1 MKIAA
6 VVVTFNRKEYLV
18 KNIEALLKQGTP
30 EMDILIIDNASTD
43 GTKETIQKYIDADQ
57 IIYSNT
63 GKNLGGAGGFNYGI
77 RYAYEHQYDFIW
89 IMDDD
94 TYPHPDALQKFLAA
108 DQKLGGDYGYLA
120 GKVLWKDGSWCNMNT
135 PKYSGNN
142 EKQGYKQ
149 IHQSSFVSMFI
160 PRKTVAKYGLPIKEF
175 FIWGDDVEY
184 TRRIA
189 LKEASYLVED
199 SQVLHDTKN
208 NVGSDI
214 VYDDER
220 LERYRYAYRNEMY
233 IALHENWKRRVYQ
246 RLKIWYHIAKILLHS
261 SQKKKKIQLIR
272 SASAEG
278 KHFNPSI
285 EYVQE

>member
-1 MKIAA
+1 M
-6 VVVTFNRKEYLV
+6 
-18 KNIEALLKQGTP
+18 
-30 EMDILIIDNASTD
+30 
-43 GTKETIQKYIDADQ
+43 
-57 IIYSNT
+57 
-63 GKNLGGAGGFNYGI
+63 
-77 RYAYEHQYDFIW
+77 
-89 IMDDD
+89 
-94 TYPHPDALQKFLAA
+94 
-108 DQKLGGDYGYLA
+108 
-120 GKVLWKDGSWCNMNT
+120 
-135 PKYSGNN
+135 
-142 EKQGYKQ
+142 
-149 IHQSSFVSMFI
+149 
-160 PRKTVAKYGLPIKEF
+160 
-175 FIWGDDVEY
+175 
-184 TRRIA
+184 
-189 LKEASYLVED
+189 
-199 SQVLHDTKN
+199 LHDTKN